1 MRLGWKS
8 TGLPRLDSR
17 EKCFSFKQIHRDPK
31 ITLLSFNLRHNFSS
45 DLSYQKFPLKSFC
58 QIFQPTSEALRP
70 SCSWCERSLKRFVL
84 LSSLWKIAFVYYFEV
99 SVKIS
104 SLFLPSEVIVV
115 HHSFQLEQARAG
127 TLELATKRLCLKS
140 QWSLAQARLE

>member
-1 MRLGWKS
+1 MFLFQVTWSEWPEIIGTDSTKAGTTGQTGSDFIRSTRPKSKSGSSISRLIRKSPKPETCDQTYEKKTRLMRLGWKS

-70 SCSWCERSLKRFVL
+70 SCSWCER
-84 LSSLWKIAFVYYFEV
+84 
-99 SVKIS
+99 
-104 SLFLPSEVIVV
+104 
-115 HHSFQLEQARAG
+115 
-127 TLELATKRLCLKS
+127 
-140 QWSLAQARLE
+140 